1 MIYYATQFLM
11 AVLRVPCRAHLIRV
25 QFECEN
31 EYSGNVLIA
40 NDKHFR

>member
-1 MIYYATQFLM
+1 MD
-11 AVLRVPCRAHLIRV
+11 VLRVPCCAHLSRV
-25 QFECEN
+25 QFEYEN